1 MLTGDVEG
9 CRHADCIVK
18 IRLGLEAI
26 PLAFLSCCVCDV
38 VLMLYCLLLLLLFPH
53 THRSKMSRRFLR
65 SSIVARQSLPRS
77 TSLPKTATTVA
88 P

>member
-53 THRSKMSRRFLR
+53 THTGQRCREDS
-65 SSIVARQSLPRS
+65 
-77 TSLPKTATTVA
+77 
-88 P
+88 